1 MASPLQSVSILNSEI
16 RSINFQV
23 LRMPENFSDKEII
36 KAIGEGRTSAFKLV
50 FDSCYEKLCQYAF
63 TIVKDTDEAED
74 IVQAMFVKLWERRE
88 TLDIK
93 YSIRSYLFKS
103 VYHQCINQLE
113 HRKIKLKFQDDS
125 QWNPVHTNIDAFPN
139 ELEERLRRVVEG
151 LPPQCRTIFIM
162 SRYEELRY
170 PEIASK
176 LNISVNTIQNQIC
189 KALRIL
195 RAELKE

>member
-1 MASPLQSVSILNSEI
+1 
-16 RSINFQV
+16 
-23 LRMPENFSDKEII
+23 MPEILSDQHII
-36 KAIGEGRTSAFKLV
+36 KAIGEGSMGAFRQV
-50 FDSCYEKLCQYAF
+50 FDKCYENLCQYAF
-63 TIVKDTDEAED
+63 TIVKDMDEAED
-74 IVQAMFVKLWERRE
+74 IVQAIFMKLWERRE

-93 YSIRSYLFKS
+93 HSIRSYLFKS

-113 HRKIKLKFQDDS
+113 HRRIKQKYLERS
-125 QWNPVHTNIDAFPN
+125 QWNTEHTQPDAFPN
-139 ELEERLRRVVEG
+139 ELEEKLKRVVDG
-151 LPPQCRTIFIM
+151 LPPQCRTIFMM
-162 SRYEELRY
+162 SRYEELRH